1 MNSCRILIVGDE
13 TAGTKDMEERL
24 TGMGYQVAEWTD
36 DPEQAP
42 DLTRRQKPDLV
53 FIGSSVRGTTDGITA
68 AERIHHEFDLPVVLI
83 RDNTDDAEHGKTEDS
98 RPFGSVFKPFNNRE
112 LRTAIETA
120 LHRHRIEA
128 EVRHLRE
135 LNEQTQKKLIETG
148 KALHASEERLS
159 MALATSRMGV
169 WELNV
174 AEDRF
179 CWSPECGEIFHTRES
194 SGSHETYAGFVHP
207 DDLQRVLS
215 SARMALAQKVLHEV
229 EYRVLRPD
237 GETRWVSSLG
247 RAEYDSSGK
256 PVRMVGILRDI
267 TSSRYEKE
275 ERTRSEARLAQAQ
288 KMEALGTLAG
298 GIAHDFNNILGIIL
312 GYTEM
317 VLWNK
322 EEGSNEH
329 NQLSEV
335 LKATYRAKEL
345 VKQILAF
352 SRRSEHE
359 KKPVQIGLVVKE
371 AMKMLRASLP
381 STIEIKTNV
390 PSHAVVLADPTQV
403 HQVLMNLCTNAAH
416 AMRQRGGVLD
426 VNLTDVHVEPADIR
440 PHSDLQPGHYVLLT
454 VRDTGHGINPAVL
467 NRIFDP
473 FFTTKEQGVGTG
485 LGLAVVHGIVKS
497 HGGAIEVE
505 STVDEGTCFQVFFP
519 AIEKAPGQD
528 KIDAT
533 PLPRGAERILVVD
546 DEPALTLVLT
556 KILERLGYQVECR
569 TNGVEALEVFRDS
582 LASAPFELLVT
593 DMTMPHLTG
602 VDLAGELHRMVPDL
616 PVIVC
621 TGFSEQ
627 ISEDRA
633 RGLGIQGFLTKP
645 VVARELAE
653 LVRKVLDRR

>member
-68 AERIHHEFDLPVVLI
+68 AERIHHEFDLPVVFI
-83 RDNTDDAEHGKTEDS
+83 RDNPDDAEPGKTEDS